1 MELKVII
8 DGYERSVSGVNE
20 NTTCSQII
28 YALAN
33 AISARGRFVI
43 VEKYRNMERRLA
55 PNDRP
60 LETFRKWR
68 EHAANVTFQMLRVNS
83 NDEICGRNAIGHQQA
98 TPLENGQ
105 RSTCSL
111 PAYPS
116 GVTGTLG
123 RSTRRPPPPDYKFV
137 MEQKNLQ
144 TLENQPRV
152 EKFRNPELENHRDY
166 MAYEE
171 ELQQLLVQQK
181 NLRAILQPL
190 IAANWP
196 QKYQQEIKKSH
207 KLRASLEA
215 TREAL
220 DKTKS
225 DILKVQEKE
234 KELMAMIENFKE
246 DETKEELNVE
256 EESILETSIDLN
268 ISSGSSSQPQLSV

>member
-83 NDEICGRNAIGHQQA
+83 NDEIC
-98 TPLENGQ
+98 
-105 RSTCSL
+105 
-111 PAYPS
+111 
-116 GVTGTLG
+116 
-123 RSTRRPPPPDYKFV
+123 DYKFV